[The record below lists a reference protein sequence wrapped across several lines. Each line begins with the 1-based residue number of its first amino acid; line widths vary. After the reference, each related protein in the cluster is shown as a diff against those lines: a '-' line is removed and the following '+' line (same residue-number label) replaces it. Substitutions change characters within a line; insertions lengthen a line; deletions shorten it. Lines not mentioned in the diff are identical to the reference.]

1 MLNTNLLP
9 KKLIARFSAIRY
21 LIASGL
27 SVVFELTLFT
37 LLVQV
42 AAIEAGLATASAQAI
57 TIIVNFMLVKHFAFK
72 SKGKQ
77 LNEFLKYITLVAFN
91 IGFSSIVMG
100 FLVPR
105 ILVHPT
111 ILRFGLMIITYIS
124 NYFLSKY
131 LIFKEKTP
139 L

>member
-1 MLNTNLLP
+1 MNLLP
-9 KKLIARFSAIRY
+9 KKLIARFSAVRY

-42 AAIEAGLATASAQAI
+42 VSLEAGLATALAQAV

-77 LNEFLKYITLVAFN
+77 LGEFIKYIALVGFN
-91 IGFSSIVMG
+91 IVFSSLVMG

-105 ILVHPT
+105 LVIHPT
-111 ILRFGLMIITYIS
+111 ILRFGLMMITYVS

-131 LIFKEKTP
+131 LIFKEKT